1 MMPGYFPS
9 RRESVVLSRCP
20 PRCPWLQRRRDSG
33 TRRGPPGPGLPWAL
47 LAVPREGGGAPG
59 SGRERTHCWPG
70 ARPPPRSLRAGRAAP
85 PCPSPGPLTHSGR
98 VGSDGTHAPVPRPPL
113 RAAAAAGMFGWH
125 RSFTLGAPWRRAG
138 KRSPPAEDKVVLTHM
153 KILSNEGIQN
163 PGLIPE
169 APADT
174 ACTEESHLPDASV
187 PPACLGSPDAA
198 ARAADADCVDGP
210 ASIDCVATLPDLSA
224 FESKCR
230 LHRFSKFESEDS
242 GVELPSGA
250 NSPSTPTGSEKSFV
264 LHNRDSFCDSG
275 VLSTSSSPEIDHQL
289 MRTCKEHARKV
300 ILQDP
305 ESKKQDDYYSQEADA
320 VQDPTASLEDFN
332 DPQEESPD
340 EHFHQDDKQSPEKEP
355 TAETDL
361 SRESTLSTPGPIEE
375 PKTIADNFPEN
386 FGSMQDLQIHEHQ
399 LKKCPTSDSLDEYM
413 DECCRLS
420 EVNQSNSKALGSGL
434 GYLEHICQLIEKI
447 GQLQE
452 HNLRLQKQV
461 CRLQKEQKMSQ
472 IKEEYILQHCSCGAA
487 SIFLKSY
494 QDMKTNFAGRNRPHS
509 LLVQTGNPSDLSI
522 IPEIG
527 ANTEKLS
534 SCNGSERYL
543 ESGKS
548 QPMMGLR
555 KSANNKNNKE
565 NEFREVGSMA
575 EGQAF
580 LSKDPAVRKALD
592 VSKNISGES
601 HAWRRMRDLMR
612 KTRLTNQ
619 NKLGLSSAA
628 LKRSCPQLYRPDI
641 MSSDL
646 RKTERN
652 SMIVLGQNT
661 KNENLWPF

>member
-1 MMPGYFPS
+1 
-9 RRESVVLSRCP
+9 
-20 PRCPWLQRRRDSG
+20 
-33 TRRGPPGPGLPWAL
+33 
-47 LAVPREGGGAPG
+47 
-59 SGRERTHCWPG
+59 
-70 ARPPPRSLRAGRAAP
+70 
-85 PCPSPGPLTHSGR
+85 
-98 VGSDGTHAPVPRPPL
+98 
-113 RAAAAAGMFGWH
+113 MFSWH

-138 KRSPPAEDKVVLTHM
+138 KKSPPAEDKVVLTHM

-174 ACTEESHLPDASV
+174 ACTAESHLPGASL
-187 PPACLGSPDAA
+187 PPDCLGRPGAA
-198 ARAADADCVDGP
+198 GAADAADADCVDGS
-210 ASIDCVATLPDLSA
+210 ASTDCVATLPDLSA

-264 LHNRDSFCDSG
+264 LHSRDSFCDSG

-289 MRTCKEHARKV
+289 MRTCKEHARQV
-300 ILQDP
+300 SLQDP
-305 ESKKQDDYYSQEADA
+305 ESKKQADYYSQEADA
-320 VQDPTASLEDFN
+320 VQDPTISLEGFN
-332 DPQEESPD
+332 VPQEESAD
-340 EHFHQDDKQSPEKEP
+340 EHFDQSDKQPLEREPIPEM
-355 TAETDL
+355 DL
-361 SRESTLSTPGPIEE
+361 SRESTPSTPGPTEE
-375 PKTIADNFPEN
+375 PKTIADSFPEN

-399 LKKCPTSDSLDEYM
+399 LKKYPTSDSLDEYM

-420 EVNQSNSKALGSGL
+420 EVNQSSSKALGSGL

-461 CRLQKEQKMSQ
+461 CNLQKEQKMSQ
-472 IKEEYILQHCSCGAA
+472 IKEEYLVQHCSCGAI
-487 SIFLKSY
+487 SIFLNSY
-494 QDMKTNFAGRNRPHS
+494 QDMKTSFAGRSRPHS

-534 SCNGSERYL
+534 NCNGSERYL

-548 QPMMGLR
+548 QLMVGLR
-555 KSANNKNNKE
+555 KSSNNRNNKE
-565 NEFREVGSMA
+565 NEFREAGSMA

-641 MSSDL
+641 ISSEL

>member
-1 MMPGYFPS
+1 M
-9 RRESVVLSRCP
+9 
-20 PRCPWLQRRRDSG
+20 
-33 TRRGPPGPGLPWAL
+33 
-47 LAVPREGGGAPG
+47 
-59 SGRERTHCWPG
+59 
-70 ARPPPRSLRAGRAAP
+70 
-85 PCPSPGPLTHSGR
+85 
-98 VGSDGTHAPVPRPPL
+98 PRPSL
-113 RAAAAAGMFGWH
+113 RAAAAAGMFSWH

-174 ACTEESHLPDASV
+174 ACTEESHLPGASV
-187 PPACLGSPDAA
+187 PAALGSPDAA
-198 ARAADADCVDGP
+198 ARAAAADCADGP
-210 ASIDCVATLPDLSA
+210 ASSDCVATLPDLSA

-289 MRTCKEHARKV
+289 TRTCKEHARKV
-300 ILQDP
+300 SLQDP

-355 TAETDL
+355 TAEMDL
-361 SRESTLSTPGPIEE
+361 SRESTVSTPGPTEE

-386 FGSMQDLQIHEHQ
+386 FGSMQDLQIREHQ

-494 QDMKTNFAGRNRPHS
+494 QDMKTNFAGRSRPHS

-601 HAWRRMRDLMR
+601 HAWRRMRDLMK

-652 SMIVLGQNT
+652 SMIVLGQST

>member
-1 MMPGYFPS
+1 M
-9 RRESVVLSRCP
+9 L
-20 PRCPWLQRRRDSG
+20 
-33 TRRGPPGPGLPWAL
+33 
-47 LAVPREGGGAPG
+47 
-59 SGRERTHCWPG
+59 
-70 ARPPPRSLRAGRAAP
+70 RSLLSGCL
-85 PCPSPGPLTHSGR
+85 CPL
-98 VGSDGTHAPVPRPPL
+98 
-113 RAAAAAGMFGWH
+113 
-125 RSFTLGAPWRRAG
+125 AG
-138 KRSPPAEDKVVLTHM
+138 KKSPPAEDKVVLTHM

-174 ACTEESHLPDASV
+174 ACTEESHLPGASV
-187 PPACLGSPDAA
+187 PADCQCPDAA
-198 ARAADADCVDGP
+198 ATPADPDCVDGL
-210 ASIDCVATLPDLSA
+210 ASADYVATLPDLST

-230 LHRFSKFESEDS
+230 LHRLSKFESEDS

-264 LHNRDSFCDSG
+264 LHSRDSFCDSG
-275 VLSTSSSPEIDHQL
+275 VLSTTSSPEIDHQL
-289 MRTCKEHARKV
+289 MRTCNEHARKV
-300 ILQDP
+300 SLQDP
-305 ESKKQDDYYSQEADA
+305 ESKKQADYHGQDAHA
-320 VQDPTASLEDFN
+320 VQDPTASLEDFS

-340 EHFHQDDKQSPEKEP
+340 EHFHPDDKQSPEKEP
-355 TAETDL
+355 TAEMDL

-399 LKKCPTSDSLDEYM
+399 LKKYPTSDSLDEYM

-461 CRLQKEQKMSQ
+461 CSLQKEQKMSQ

-487 SIFLKSY
+487 SIFLNSY
-494 QDMKTNFAGRNRPHS
+494 QDMKTNFTGRSRPHS

-527 ANTEKLS
+527 VNTEKLS

-543 ESGKS
+543 QSGKS

-555 KSANNKNNKE
+555 LSSNNRNNKE

-592 VSKNISGES
+592 ISKNISGES

-612 KTRLTNQ
+612 KSRLTNQ

-628 LKRSCPQLYRPDI
+628 LKRSCPQLYRK
-641 MSSDL
+641 S
-646 RKTERN
+646 RQEHQR
-652 SMIVLGQNT
+652 T
-661 KNENLWPF
+661 KNQESWGYSVQSASYSCQQSNSELSVGKERGKGDVEKGLWADKCSTMYGFAPEYEVYFKNTVPPFRAAYSQLCNFTGIQQENKVCKAKVIPDSTTSFPFCGPFPSTDVPELWCYPAQKLALYTLIVKTRVSSTAGISLPRD

>member
-1 MMPGYFPS
+1 
-9 RRESVVLSRCP
+9 
-20 PRCPWLQRRRDSG
+20 
-33 TRRGPPGPGLPWAL
+33 
-47 LAVPREGGGAPG
+47 
-59 SGRERTHCWPG
+59 
-70 ARPPPRSLRAGRAAP
+70 
-85 PCPSPGPLTHSGR
+85 
-98 VGSDGTHAPVPRPPL
+98 
-113 RAAAAAGMFGWH
+113 
-125 RSFTLGAPWRRAG
+125 
-138 KRSPPAEDKVVLTHM
+138 M

-174 ACTEESHLPDASV
+174 ACTEESHLPGASL
-187 PPACLGSPDAA
+187 PPDCLENPNAA
-198 ARAADADCVDGP
+198 AAPVDPNCADGP
-210 ASIDCVATLPDLSA
+210 ASTDCVPTLPDLSA

-264 LHNRDSFCDSG
+264 LHSRDSFCDSG

-289 MRTCKEHARKV
+289 MRTCKEHAGKV
-300 ILQDP
+300 SLQDP
-305 ESKKQDDYYSQEADA
+305 ESKNQDDYYSQEADA
-320 VQDPTASLEDFN
+320 VQGPAASLEDFSV
-332 DPQEESPD
+332 PQEENPD
-340 EHFHQDDKQSPEKEP
+340 EHFDQSDKQFPEKEP
-355 TAETDL
+355 TPEMDL

-375 PKTIADNFPEN
+375 PKTIADSFPEN
-386 FGSMQDLQIHEHQ
+386 FGSMQDLQIHEHP
-399 LKKCPTSDSLDEYM
+399 LKKYPTSDSLNEYM

-420 EVNQSNSKALGSGL
+420 EVNQGNSKALGSGL

-461 CRLQKEQKMSQ
+461 CSLQKEQKMYQ
-472 IKEEYILQHCSCGAA
+472 LKEEYLLQHCSCGAA
-487 SIFLKSY
+487 SIFLSSH
-494 QDMKTNFAGRNRPHS
+494 QDIKTMFAGRSRPHS

-534 SCNGSERYL
+534 SCNGSERDS

-548 QPMMGLR
+548 QLMVGLR
-555 KSANNKNNKE
+555 KSSNNRNNKE
-565 NEFREVGSMA
+565 NEFREADSMA

-580 LSKDPAVRKALD
+580 LSKDPSVRKGLD

-601 HAWRRMRDLMR
+601 HAWGRMRDLMR
-612 KTRLTNQ
+612 KTRLRNQ
-619 NKLGLSSAA
+619 NKLGLTSAA

-641 MSSDL
+641 MSSEL
-646 RKTERN
+646 KKTERN
-652 SMIVLGQNT
+652 SMIILGQNT
-661 KNENLWPF
+661 KNENMWPF

>member
-1 MMPGYFPS
+1 
-9 RRESVVLSRCP
+9 
-20 PRCPWLQRRRDSG
+20 
-33 TRRGPPGPGLPWAL
+33 
-47 LAVPREGGGAPG
+47 
-59 SGRERTHCWPG
+59 
-70 ARPPPRSLRAGRAAP
+70 
-85 PCPSPGPLTHSGR
+85 
-98 VGSDGTHAPVPRPPL
+98 
-113 RAAAAAGMFGWH
+113 MFSWH

-138 KRSPPAEDKVVLTHM
+138 KKSPPAEDKVVLTHM

-174 ACTEESHLPDASV
+174 ACTEESHLPGASV
-187 PPACLGSPDAA
+187 PPDCLGSPDAA
-198 ARAADADCVDGP
+198 ATPADADCADGP
-210 ASIDCVATLPDLSA
+210 ASTDYVATLPDLSA

-264 LHNRDSFCDSG
+264 LHSRDSFCDSG

-289 MRTCKEHARKV
+289 MRTCKENARKV
-300 ILQDP
+300 SLQDP

-320 VQDPTASLEDFN
+320 VQDSTASLEDFN

-340 EHFHQDDKQSPEKEP
+340 DHFHQDDKQSPEKEP
-355 TAETDL
+355 TAEMDL

-375 PKTIADNFPEN
+375 PKTIETIADNFPEN

-399 LKKCPTSDSLDEYM
+399 LKKYPTSDSLDEYM

-461 CRLQKEQKMSQ
+461 CSLQKEQKMSQ

-494 QDMKTNFAGRNRPHS
+494 QDMKTNFAGRSRPHS

-548 QPMMGLR
+548 QLMMGLR

-641 MSSDL
+641 MSSDR

-652 SMIVLGQNT
+652 SMILLGQNT

>member
-1 MMPGYFPS
+1 
-9 RRESVVLSRCP
+9 
-20 PRCPWLQRRRDSG
+20 
-33 TRRGPPGPGLPWAL
+33 
-47 LAVPREGGGAPG
+47 
-59 SGRERTHCWPG
+59 
-70 ARPPPRSLRAGRAAP
+70 
-85 PCPSPGPLTHSGR
+85 
-98 VGSDGTHAPVPRPPL
+98 
-113 RAAAAAGMFGWH
+113 MFSWH

-138 KRSPPAEDKVVLTHM
+138 KKSPPAEDKVVLTHM

-174 ACTEESHLPDASV
+174 ACTEQSHLPGASV
-187 PPACLGSPDAA
+187 PPDCLGSPDAA
-198 ARAADADCVDGP
+198 GAAPDCADGP
-210 ASIDCVATLPDLSA
+210 ASSDHVATLPDLSA

-264 LHNRDSFCDSG
+264 LQSRDSFCDSG

-289 MRTCKEHARKV
+289 MRTCKEHARNV
-300 ILQDP
+300 SLQDP
-305 ESKKQDDYYSQEADA
+305 ESKKQADYYSQEADA

-340 EHFHQDDKQSPEKEP
+340 DHFYQDDKQSSPEKEP
-355 TAETDL
+355 TTEMDL
-361 SRESTLSTPGPIEE
+361 SRENTLSTPGPVEE
-375 PKTIADNFPEN
+375 PKTIADNFSEN

-399 LKKCPTSDSLDEYM
+399 LKKYPTSDSLDEYM

-461 CRLQKEQKMSQ
+461 CSLQKEQKMNQ

-487 SIFLKSY
+487 SIFLNSY
-494 QDMKTNFAGRNRPHS
+494 QDMKTNFAGRSRPHS
-509 LLVQTGNPSDLSI
+509 LLVQTGNSSDLSI

-527 ANTEKLS
+527 VNSEKLS

-555 KSANNKNNKE
+555 KSSNNRNNKE

-641 MSSDL
+641 MSSEL

>member
-1 MMPGYFPS
+1 
-9 RRESVVLSRCP
+9 
-20 PRCPWLQRRRDSG
+20 
-33 TRRGPPGPGLPWAL
+33 
-47 LAVPREGGGAPG
+47 
-59 SGRERTHCWPG
+59 
-70 ARPPPRSLRAGRAAP
+70 
-85 PCPSPGPLTHSGR
+85 
-98 VGSDGTHAPVPRPPL
+98 
-113 RAAAAAGMFGWH
+113 MFSWH
-125 RSFTLGAPWRRAG
+125 RSFTLAAPWRRAG
-138 KRSPPAEDKVVLTHM
+138 KKSPPAEDKVVLTHM

-174 ACTEESHLPDASV
+174 ACTEESHLPGAGL
-187 PPACLGSPDAA
+187 PPDRLGSPDAA
-198 ARAADADCVDGP
+198 ATLADPDYADGP
-210 ASIDCVATLPDLSA
+210 ASSDCVATLPDLSA

-230 LHRFSKFESEDS
+230 HHRFSKFESEDS

-264 LHNRDSFCDSG
+264 LHSRDSFCDSG

-289 MRTCKEHARKV
+289 MRTCKERARKV
-300 ILQDP
+300 SLQDP
-305 ESKKQDDYYSQEADA
+305 ESKKQADYYSQEADA
-320 VQDPTASLEDFN
+320 VQDPTAFLEDFN
-332 DPQEESPD
+332 VPQEESPD
-340 EHFHQDDKQSPEKEP
+340 EHFDQGDKQSLEKEP
-355 TAETDL
+355 TPEMDL
-361 SRESTLSTPGPIEE
+361 SRKSPLSTPGPIEQ
-375 PKTIADNFPEN
+375 PKTIDDNFPEN

-399 LKKCPTSDSLDEYM
+399 LKKYPTSDSLDEYM

-461 CRLQKEQKMSQ
+461 CSLQKEQKMSQ

-487 SIFLKSY
+487 SIFLNSY
-494 QDMKTNFAGRNRPHS
+494 QDTKKSFAGKIRPHS

-527 ANTEKLS
+527 VNTEKLS
-534 SCNGSERYL
+534 SCNGNERYP

-548 QPMMGLR
+548 QPMVGLR
-555 KSANNKNNKE
+555 KSSNNRNNKE

-580 LSKDPAVRKALD
+580 LSKDPAVRKVLD

-601 HAWRRMRDLMR
+601 HTWRRMRDLMR
-612 KTRLTNQ
+612 KTRLANQ
-619 NKLGLSSAA
+619 NKLELSSAA

-641 MSSDL
+641 MSSEL

>member
-1 MMPGYFPS
+1 
-9 RRESVVLSRCP
+9 
-20 PRCPWLQRRRDSG
+20 
-33 TRRGPPGPGLPWAL
+33 
-47 LAVPREGGGAPG
+47 
-59 SGRERTHCWPG
+59 
-70 ARPPPRSLRAGRAAP
+70 
-85 PCPSPGPLTHSGR
+85 
-98 VGSDGTHAPVPRPPL
+98 
-113 RAAAAAGMFGWH
+113 MFSWH
-125 RSFTLGAPWRRAG
+125 RSFTLGAPWRAG
-138 KRSPPAEDKVVLTHM
+138 KKSPPAEDKVVLTHM

-174 ACTEESHLPDASV
+174 ACTEESHLPGASL
-187 PPACLGSPDAA
+187 PPDCLENPNAA
-198 ARAADADCVDGP
+198 AAPADPNCADGP
-210 ASIDCVATLPDLSA
+210 ASTDYVPTLPDLSA

-264 LHNRDSFCDSG
+264 LHSRDSFCDSG

-300 ILQDP
+300 SLQDP
-305 ESKKQDDYYSQEADA
+305 ESKNQDDYYSQEADA
-320 VQDPTASLEDFN
+320 VQGPTASLEDFSV
-332 DPQEESPD
+332 PQEENPD
-340 EHFHQDDKQSPEKEP
+340 FDQSDKQFPEKEP
-355 TAETDL
+355 TPEMDL

-386 FGSMQDLQIHEHQ
+386 FGSVQDLQIHEHP
-399 LKKCPTSDSLDEYM
+399 LKKYPTSDSLNEYM

-420 EVNQSNSKALGSGL
+420 EVNQGNSKALGSGL

-461 CRLQKEQKMSQ
+461 CSLQKEQKMCQ
-472 IKEEYILQHCSCGAA
+472 LKEEYLLQHCSCGAA
-487 SIFLKSY
+487 SIFLSSH
-494 QDMKTNFAGRNRPHS
+494 QDIKTMFAGRSRPHS

-534 SCNGSERYL
+534 SCNGSERDS

-548 QPMMGLR
+548 QLMVGLR
-555 KSANNKNNKE
+555 KSSNNRNKE
-565 NEFREVGSMA
+565 NEFREAGSMA

-580 LSKDPAVRKALD
+580 PSKDPSVRKGLD

-601 HAWRRMRDLMR
+601 HAWGRMRDLMR
-612 KTRLTNQ
+612 KTRLRNQ
-619 NKLGLSSAA
+619 NKLGLTSAA

-641 MSSDL
+641 MSSEL
-646 RKTERN
+646 KKTERN
-652 SMIVLGQNT
+652 SMIILGQNT
-661 KNENLWPF
+661 KNENMWPF

>member
-1 MMPGYFPS
+1 
-9 RRESVVLSRCP
+9 
-20 PRCPWLQRRRDSG
+20 
-33 TRRGPPGPGLPWAL
+33 
-47 LAVPREGGGAPG
+47 
-59 SGRERTHCWPG
+59 
-70 ARPPPRSLRAGRAAP
+70 
-85 PCPSPGPLTHSGR
+85 
-98 VGSDGTHAPVPRPPL
+98 
-113 RAAAAAGMFGWH
+113 MFSWH
-125 RSFTLGAPWRRAG
+125 RSFTLGAPWRG
-138 KRSPPAEDKVVLTHM
+138 KKSPPAEDKVVLTHM

-174 ACTEESHLPDASV
+174 ACTEESHLPGASL
-187 PPACLGSPDAA
+187 PPDCLENPNAA
-198 ARAADADCVDGP
+198 AAPADPNCADGP
-210 ASIDCVATLPDLSA
+210 ASTDYVPTLPDLSA

-264 LHNRDSFCDSG
+264 LHSRDSFCDSG

-300 ILQDP
+300 SLQDP
-305 ESKKQDDYYSQEADA
+305 ESKNQDDYYSQEADA
-320 VQDPTASLEDFN
+320 VQGPTASLEDFSV
-332 DPQEESPD
+332 PQEENPD
-340 EHFHQDDKQSPEKEP
+340 FDQSDKQFPEKEP
-355 TAETDL
+355 TPEMDL

-386 FGSMQDLQIHEHQ
+386 FGSVQDLQIHEHP
-399 LKKCPTSDSLDEYM
+399 LKKYPTSDSLNEYM

-420 EVNQSNSKALGSGL
+420 EVNQGNSKALGSGL

-461 CRLQKEQKMSQ
+461 CSLQKEQKMCQ
-472 IKEEYILQHCSCGAA
+472 LKEEYLLQHCSCGAA
-487 SIFLKSY
+487 SIFLSSH
-494 QDMKTNFAGRNRPHS
+494 QDIKTMFAGRSRPHS

-534 SCNGSERYL
+534 SCNGSERDS

-548 QPMMGLR
+548 QLMVGLR
-555 KSANNKNNKE
+555 KSSNNRNKE
-565 NEFREVGSMA
+565 NEFREAGSMA

-580 LSKDPAVRKALD
+580 PSKDPSVRKGLD

-601 HAWRRMRDLMR
+601 HAWGRMRDLMR
-612 KTRLTNQ
+612 KTRLRNQ
-619 NKLGLSSAA
+619 NKLGLTSAA

-641 MSSDL
+641 MSSEL
-646 RKTERN
+646 KKTERN
-652 SMIVLGQNT
+652 SMIILGQNT
-661 KNENLWPF
+661 KNENMWPF

>member
-1 MMPGYFPS
+1 M
-9 RRESVVLSRCP
+9 L
-20 PRCPWLQRRRDSG
+20 
-33 TRRGPPGPGLPWAL
+33 
-47 LAVPREGGGAPG
+47 
-59 SGRERTHCWPG
+59 
-70 ARPPPRSLRAGRAAP
+70 RSLLSGCL
-85 PCPSPGPLTHSGR
+85 CPY
-98 VGSDGTHAPVPRPPL
+98 
-113 RAAAAAGMFGWH
+113 AAG
-125 RSFTLGAPWRRAG
+125 
-138 KRSPPAEDKVVLTHM
+138 KKSPPAEDKVVLTHM

-169 APADT
+169 APADI
-174 ACTEESHLPDASV
+174 ACTEESHLPGARL
-187 PPACLGSPDAA
+187 PPDCLGDPNAVTTPADPDYA
-198 ARAADADCVDGP
+198 DGP
-210 ASIDCVATLPDLSA
+210 ANTDYVPTLPDLST

-264 LHNRDSFCDSG
+264 LHSRDSFCDSG
-275 VLSTSSSPEIDHQL
+275 VLSTSSSPETDHQL
-289 MRTCKEHARKV
+289 TRTCNEHARKV
-300 ILQDP
+300 SLQDP
-305 ESKKQDDYYSQEADA
+305 ESEKQAYYYSQEPNA
-320 VQDPTASLEDFN
+320 VQGPTASLEDLSV
-332 DPQEESPD
+332 PQEESPD
-340 EHFHQDDKQSPEKEP
+340 EHFDQSDKQLLEKEP
-355 TAETDL
+355 TPEMDL
-361 SRESTLSTPGPIEE
+361 SRESTLSTSGPIEE

-386 FGSMQDLQIHEHQ
+386 FGSMQDLQIHGHQ
-399 LKKCPTSDSLDEYM
+399 LRKYPTSDSLDEYM

-420 EVNQSNSKALGSGL
+420 EVNQGNSKTLGSGL

-461 CRLQKEQKMSQ
+461 CSLQKEQKMSQ
-472 IKEEYILQHCSCGAA
+472 IKEEYLLQHCSCGAA
-487 SIFLKSY
+487 NIFLKSY
-494 QDMKTNFAGRNRPHS
+494 QDMKTIFAGRSRPHS

-527 ANTEKLS
+527 ANTEKLC

-548 QPMMGLR
+548 QLMVGLR
-555 KSANNKNNKE
+555 KSSNNRNKE
-565 NEFREVGSMA
+565 NEFREAGSMA

-580 LSKDPAVRKALD
+580 PSKDPAVRKGLD

-601 HAWRRMRDLMR
+601 HAWGRMRDLMR
-612 KTRLTNQ
+612 KTRLRNQ

-641 MSSDL
+641 MSSEL
-646 RKTERN
+646 KKTERN

-661 KNENLWPF
+661 KNENICPF

>member
-1 MMPGYFPS
+1 
-9 RRESVVLSRCP
+9 
-20 PRCPWLQRRRDSG
+20 
-33 TRRGPPGPGLPWAL
+33 
-47 LAVPREGGGAPG
+47 
-59 SGRERTHCWPG
+59 
-70 ARPPPRSLRAGRAAP
+70 
-85 PCPSPGPLTHSGR
+85 
-98 VGSDGTHAPVPRPPL
+98 
-113 RAAAAAGMFGWH
+113 MFSWH
-125 RSFTLGAPWRRAG
+125 RSFTLGAPWRRVG
-138 KRSPPAEDKVVLTHM
+138 KKSPPAEDKVVLTHM

-174 ACTEESHLPDASV
+174 ACTEEPHLPSASL
-187 PPACLGSPDAA
+187 PPDCRGSPDAA
-198 ARAADADCVDGP
+198 DAADADCVDGS
-210 ASIDCVATLPDLSA
+210 ASTDYVATLPDLST

-264 LHNRDSFCDSG
+264 LHSRDSFCDSG

-300 ILQDP
+300 SLQDP
-305 ESKKQDDYYSQEADA
+305 ESKKQADYYSQEGDA
-320 VQDPTASLEDFN
+320 VQDATASLGDFN
-332 DPQEESPD
+332 VPQEESPD
-340 EHFHQDDKQSPEKEP
+340 EHCDQGDKQSPEKEP
-355 TAETDL
+355 IPEMDP
-361 SRESTLSTPGPIEE
+361 SRESTLSTPGPTEE
-375 PKTIADNFPEN
+375 PKTVTDDFPEN

-399 LKKCPTSDSLDEYM
+399 LKKYPTTDSLDEYM

-461 CRLQKEQKMSQ
+461 CSLQKEQKMSQ
-472 IKEEYILQHCSCGAA
+472 IKEEYLLQHCSCGAV
-487 SIFLKSY
+487 SIFLNSY
-494 QDMKTNFAGRNRPHS
+494 QDMKTSFAGRSRPHS
-509 LLVQTGNPSDLSI
+509 LFVQTGNPSDLSI

-527 ANTEKLS
+527 ANTEKPS
-534 SCNGSERYL
+534 NCNGSERYL

-548 QPMMGLR
+548 QLIVGLR
-555 KSANNKNNKE
+555 KSSNNRNNKE
-565 NEFREVGSMA
+565 NEFREAGSM

-592 VSKNISGES
+592 ISKNISGES

-641 MSSDL
+641 MSSEL